1 VKNRALD
8 QLTRREDLM
17 QQRIF
22 RGCRRSL
29 SMWREAIGR
38 YRQPREE
45 EIEER
50 KSESLRRRD
59 RRPVIRRD

>member
-1 VKNRALD
+1 
-8 QLTRREDLM
+8 M

-38 YRQPREE
+38 YREPREE
-45 EIEER
+45 EIEDR
-50 KSESLRRRD
+50 KSERLKRRD
-59 RRPVIRRD
+59 HRRFVRRD